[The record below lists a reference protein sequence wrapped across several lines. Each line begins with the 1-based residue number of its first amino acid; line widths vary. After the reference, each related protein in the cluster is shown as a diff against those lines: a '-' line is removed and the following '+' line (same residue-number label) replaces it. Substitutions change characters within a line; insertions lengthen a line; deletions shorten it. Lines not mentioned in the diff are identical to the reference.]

1 MPDPAASAL
10 AVERPN
16 IFAAPASHPRH
27 EARRGGIFDDTARAE
42 STRAAPRSSRSR
54 TTPRLSYLAPVVL
67 AIVAAV
73 SVLAVTP
80 VRTARTEAGKT
91 TPHRDLPN
99 IRMSSPAASKKA
111 APQRVRHRRGQR
123 ARRRDR
129 SRAAMRR
136 ERPKAPTALG
146 RSAPPSAA
154 PVPTATPLPQPVIP
168 PAARPAAPAPRPA
181 AVPTAAPPEF
191 M

>member
-27 EARRGGIFDDTARAE
+27 QPRRGGIFDDTARAE
-42 STRAAPRSSRSR
+42 STHEAQRSSRSGA
-54 TTPRLSYLAPVVL
+54 TPRLRYLAPAVL

-73 SVLAVTP
+73 SLLAVTQE
-80 VRTARTEAGKT
+80 RTARTEAEKAP
-91 TPHRDLPN
+91 PHRDLPN
-99 IRMSSPAASKKA
+99 IRTPSPAASEKA
-111 APQRVRHRRGQR
+111 APQRVRHRRDQR

-129 SRAAMRR
+129 GRAATRR
-136 ERPKAPTALG
+136 KRPEAPTALR
-146 RSAPPSAA
+146 RSAPPAAA
-154 PVPTATPLPQPVIP
+154 PVATATPRPQPVIP
-168 PAARPAAPAPRPA
+168 PAARPAVPAPRPA

>member
-27 EARRGGIFDDTARAE
+27 EPRRGGIFDDTARAE
-42 STRAAPRSSRSR
+42 STREARRSSRSGVTR
-54 TTPRLSYLAPVVL
+54 RLRYLAPAVL

-73 SVLAVTP
+73 SLLAVTQE
-80 VRTARTEAGKT
+80 RTARTEAEKAP
-91 TPHRDLPN
+91 PHRYLPN
-99 IRMSSPAASKKA
+99 IRTPSPAASEKA
-111 APQRVRHRRGQR
+111 APQRVRHRRDQR

-129 SRAAMRR
+129 SRAATRR
-136 ERPKAPTALG
+136 ERPNAPAAPR
-146 RSAPPSAA
+146 RSAPPAAA
-154 PVPTATPLPQPVIP
+154 PAATATPLPQSVIP
-168 PAARPAAPAPRPA
+168 PAARPAAPASRPA
-181 AVPTAAPPEF
+181 SVPTAAPPEF

>member
-42 STRAAPRSSRSR
+42 STREAQRSSRFR
-54 TTPRLSYLAPVVL
+54 ATPRLSYLAPAML

-73 SVLAVTP
+73 SLLAVTQE
-80 VRTARTEAGKT
+80 RTARTEAEKA
-91 TPHRDLPN
+91 TPHRGLPN
-99 IRMSSPAASKKA
+99 IRTPSPAGSEKA
-111 APQRVRHRRGQR
+111 APQRVRHRRDQR

-129 SRAAMRR
+129 SRAATRR
-136 ERPKAPTALG
+136 ERPTAPTAPR
-146 RSAPPSAA
+146 RSAPPAAA
-154 PVPTATPLPQPVIP
+154 PAATATPRPQPVIP

>member
-27 EARRGGIFDDTARAE
+27 EPRPGGIFDDTARAE
-42 STRAAPRSSRSR
+42 STREARRSSRPGA
-54 TTPRLSYLAPVVL
+54 TPRLRYLAPAVL

-73 SVLAVTP
+73 SLLAVTQE
-80 VRTARTEAGKT
+80 RTARTEAEKAP
-91 TPHRDLPN
+91 PHRDLPS
-99 IRMSSPAASKKA
+99 IRTPSPAASEKA
-111 APQRVRHRRGQR
+111 APQRVRHRRDQR

-129 SRAAMRR
+129 SRAATHR
-136 ERPKAPTALG
+136 ERPKAPTAPR
-146 RSAPPSAA
+146 RSAPPAAA
-154 PVPTATPLPQPVIP
+154 PAATATPLPQSVIP